1 MPVTYRELQ
10 KRAVNQLRA
19 GSHNDLRASV
29 IPIRSDYK
37 TDTAM
42 CLTSVAFLPAGIGQD
57 VYRRIVRPLKAIE
70 PDHHYYPPDSMH
82 ITIKNI
88 RTIHNPPL
96 FTGADVRKVDRLFA
110 ELIPQHPSISFW
122 LEEVVS
128 LQTSAVLIAYSDVG
142 LRDLVRALDAGLN
155 EIGVPDDK
163 RYVSD
168 DVYFGNVTLCRY
180 TRPPS
185 KEFRDAVEGMSHAYR
200 ETLKVEVVH
209 LIACNAVCDPES
221 RRVFQSYRL
230 REVADEV

>member
-1 MPVTYRELQ
+1 MPDTYRELQ
-10 KRAVNQLRA
+10 EHAVNQLRA
-19 GSHNDLRASV
+19 GSQRNSRASV
-29 IPIRSDYK
+29 VPIRSDYK

-42 CLTSVAFLPAGIGQD
+42 GLTSMAFLPADIGQD
-57 VYRRIVRPLKAIE
+57 VYRRVVRPLKAIE
-70 PDHHYYPPDSMH
+70 PDHHYYRPDSMH

-110 ELIPQHPSISFW
+110 ELIPQRPSISFW

-128 LQTSAVLIAYSDVG
+128 FQTSAALIAYSDVG

-155 EIGVPDDK
+155 EIGVPDNK
-163 RYVSD
+163 QYVSGN
-168 DVYFGNVTLCRY
+168 VYFGNVTLCRY

-185 KEFRDAVEGMSHAYR
+185 KEFCDAVEGVTHAYK

-209 LIACNAVCDPES
+209 LIACNAVCAPES
-221 RRVFQSYRL
+221 RRVFQSYKL
-230 REVADEV
+230 K